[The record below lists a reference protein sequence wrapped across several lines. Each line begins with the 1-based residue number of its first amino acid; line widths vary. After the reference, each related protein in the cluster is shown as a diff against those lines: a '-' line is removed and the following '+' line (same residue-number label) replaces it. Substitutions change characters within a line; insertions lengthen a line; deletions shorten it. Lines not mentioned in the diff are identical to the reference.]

1 MKDILKATLLTV
13 LMVGILGGIGALG
26 IVLLEFFNGFNFD
39 WVLPLG
45 ILVIIWVSAYKAVKD
60 GF

>member
-1 MKDILKATLLTV
+1 MKDILKATVLTV
-13 LMVGILGGIGALG
+13 LMVGILGGIGVLG
-26 IVLLEFFNGFNFD
+26 CVLMEYAQNWNFD